1 MFSVLFTTAF
11 VLGLSSSFH
20 CVGMCGPLLLA
31 VPRRASINYQW
42 LEILIYHTARIFTYA
57 LLGVLVG
64 FAGWRL
70 QVANLQQFFSLTI
83 GIILLIYVFAGRFF
97 ADASWLLAFNKMIF
111 SFFGFAAKQKGQ
123 RGTLLLG
130 VANGLLPCG
139 MVYIALTGA
148 MASASATAAAGFM
161 TLFGLGTL
169 PLLFVFNFYGI
180 RLQASVKQR
189 IKFVSPIVI
198 AIMGI
203 LLIIRGLNLGIPY
216 ISPHFVNNG
225 GGVAC
230 H

>member
-31 VPRRASINYQW
+31 VPTRASNNYQW
-42 LEILIYHTARIFTYA
+42 LEIIIYHAARIFTYA
-57 LLGVLVG
+57 LLGILVG

-83 GIILLIYVFAGRFF
+83 GVILLIYVFAGRFF

-123 RGTLLLG
+123 WGTLLLG

-148 MASASATAAAGFM
+148 MATAKISDAATFM
-161 TLFGLGTL
+161 LLFGVGTL
-169 PLLFVFNFYGI
+169 PLLFVFNFYGV
-180 RLQASVKQR
+180 RLQAAVKQR
-189 IKFVSPIVI
+189 IKLIAPLVI
-198 AIMGI
+198 IIMGL
-203 LLIIRGLNLGIPY
+203 LLILRGLNLGIPY
-216 ISPHFVNNG
+216 ISPHFVNSG

>member
-31 VPRRASINYQW
+31 VPTRASNNYQW
-42 LEILIYHTARIFTYA
+42 LEIIIYHAARIFTYA
-57 LLGVLVG
+57 LLGILVG

-83 GIILLIYVFAGRFF
+83 GVILLIYVVAGRFF

-123 RGTLLLG
+123 WGTLLLG

-148 MASASATAAAGFM
+148 MATAKISDAATFM
-161 TLFGLGTL
+161 LLFGAGTL
-169 PLLFVFNFYGI
+169 PLLFVFNFYGV
-180 RLQASVKQR
+180 RLQAAVKQR
-189 IKFVSPIVI
+189 IKLIAPLVI
-198 AIMGI
+198 IIMGL
-203 LLIIRGLNLGIPY
+203 LLILRGLNLGIPY
-216 ISPHFVNNG
+216 ISPHFVNSG

>member
-1 MFSVLFTTAF
+1 MFSVLFMTAF

-31 VPRRASINYQW
+31 LPTSTSTKYQW
-42 LEILIYHTARIFTYA
+42 VEKIIYHAARIFTYA
-57 LLGVLVG
+57 LLGILVG

-70 QVANLQQFFSLTI
+70 QVASLQQFFSLTI
-83 GIILLIYVFAGRFF
+83 GIILIIYVFAGRFF
-97 ADASWLLAFNKMIF
+97 ANTTWLLAFNKIIF

-148 MASASATAAAGFM
+148 MATSKILDAATFM
-161 TLFGLGTL
+161 LLFGLGTL
-169 PLLFVFNFYGI
+169 PLLFVFNIYGI
-180 RLQASVKQR
+180 RLQVSVKQR
-189 IKFVSPIVI
+189 IKLVAPAVI

-203 LLIIRGLNLGIPY
+203 LLILRGLNLGIPF
-216 ISPHFVNNG
+216 ISPHFVNSG

>member
-1 MFSVLFTTAF
+1 MFFVLFTTAF

-31 VPRRASINYQW
+31 VPTRASINYQW

-83 GIILLIYVFAGRFF
+83 GVILLIYVVAGRFF

-123 RGTLLLG
+123 WGTLLLG

-161 TLFGLGTL
+161 TLFGVGTL
-169 PLLFVFNFYGI
+169 PLLFVFNFYGV
-180 RLQASVKQR
+180 RLQAAVKQR
-189 IKFVSPIVI
+189 IKLIAPLVI
-198 AIMGI
+198 IIMGL
-203 LLIIRGLNLGIPY
+203 LLILRGLNLGIPY
-216 ISPHFVNNG
+216 ISPHFVNSG

>member
-31 VPRRASINYQW
+31 VPTRASNNYQW
-42 LEILIYHTARIFTYA
+42 LEIIIYHAARIFTYA
-57 LLGVLVG
+57 LLGILVG
-64 FAGWRL
+64 FAGLRL

-83 GIILLIYVFAGRFF
+83 GVILLIYVFAGRFF

-123 RGTLLLG
+123 WGTLLLG

-148 MASASATAAAGFM
+148 MATAKISDAATFM
-161 TLFGLGTL
+161 LLFGVGTL
-169 PLLFVFNFYGI
+169 PLLFVFNFYGV
-180 RLQASVKQR
+180 RLQAAVKQR
-189 IKFVSPIVI
+189 IKLIAPLVIVI
-198 AIMGI
+198 MGL
-203 LLIIRGLNLGIPY
+203 LLILRGLNLGIPY
-216 ISPHFVNNG
+216 ISPHFVNSG

>member
-31 VPRRASINYQW
+31 VPTRASINYQW

-64 FAGWRL
+64 FVGWRL

-198 AIMGI
+198 VIMGI

>member
-1 MFSVLFTTAF
+1 
-11 VLGLSSSFH
+11 
-20 CVGMCGPLLLA
+20 
-31 VPRRASINYQW
+31 
-42 LEILIYHTARIFTYA
+42 
-57 LLGVLVG
+57 
-64 FAGWRL
+64 
-70 QVANLQQFFSLTI
+70 
-83 GIILLIYVFAGRFF
+83 
-97 ADASWLLAFNKMIF
+97 MIF

-148 MASASATAAAGFM
+148 MASASATAAASFM

-216 ISPHFVNNG
+216 LSPHFVNNG

>member
-31 VPRRASINYQW
+31 VPTRASNNYQW
-42 LEILIYHTARIFTYA
+42 LEIIIYHAARIFTYA
-57 LLGVLVG
+57 LLGILVG

-83 GIILLIYVFAGRFF
+83 GVILLIYVVAGRFF

-123 RGTLLLG
+123 WGTLLLG

-148 MASASATAAAGFM
+148 MATAKISDAATFM
-161 TLFGLGTL
+161 LLFGVGTL
-169 PLLFVFNFYGI
+169 PLLFVFNFYGV
-180 RLQASVKQR
+180 RLQAAVKQR
-189 IKFVSPIVI
+189 IKLIAPLVI
-198 AIMGI
+198 IIMGL
-203 LLIIRGLNLGIPY
+203 LLILRGLNLGIPY
-216 ISPHFVNNG
+216 ISPHFVNSG

>member
-31 VPRRASINYQW
+31 VPTRASNNYQW
-42 LEILIYHTARIFTYA
+42 LEIIIYHAARIFTYA
-57 LLGVLVG
+57 LLGILVG

-83 GIILLIYVFAGRFF
+83 GVILLIYVFAGRFF

-123 RGTLLLG
+123 WGTLLLG

-148 MASASATAAAGFM
+148 MATAKISDAATFM
-161 TLFGLGTL
+161 LLFGVGTL
-169 PLLFVFNFYGI
+169 PLLFVFNFYGV
-180 RLQASVKQR
+180 RLQAAVKQR
-189 IKFVSPIVI
+189 IKLI
-198 AIMGI
+198 AP
-203 LLIIRGLNLGIPY
+203 LLIIIMGLLLILKGLNLGIPY
-216 ISPHFVNNG
+216 ISPHFVNSG

>member
-1 MFSVLFTTAF
+1 MFFVLFTTAF

-31 VPRRASINYQW
+31 VPTRASINYQW

-97 ADASWLLAFNKMIF
+97 ADAFWLLAFNKMIF

>member
-31 VPRRASINYQW
+31 VPTRASNNYQW
-42 LEILIYHTARIFTYA
+42 LEIIIYHAARIFTYA
-57 LLGVLVG
+57 LLGILVG

-83 GIILLIYVFAGRFF
+83 GIILIIYFFAGRFF
-97 ADASWLLAFNKMIF
+97 ADTSWLLAFNKMIF

-123 RGTLLLG
+123 WGTLLLG

-148 MASASATAAAGFM
+148 MATAKISDAATFM
-161 TLFGLGTL
+161 FLFGLGTL
-169 PLLFVFNFYGI
+169 PLLFVFNFYGVH
-180 RLQASVKQR
+180 LQVSVKQR
-189 IKFVSPIVI
+189 IKLIAPLVIVI
-198 AIMGI
+198 MGL
-203 LLIIRGLNLGIPY
+203 LLILRGLNLGIPY

>member
-31 VPRRASINYQW
+31 VPTRASNNYQW
-42 LEILIYHTARIFTYA
+42 LEIIIYHAARIFTYA
-57 LLGVLVG
+57 LLGILVG

-83 GIILLIYVFAGRFF
+83 GVILLIYVFAGRFF

-123 RGTLLLG
+123 WGTLLLG

-148 MASASATAAAGFM
+148 MATAKISDAATFM
-161 TLFGLGTL
+161 FLFGLGTL
-169 PLLFVFNFYGI
+169 PLLFVFNFYGVH
-180 RLQASVKQR
+180 LQVSVKQR
-189 IKFVSPIVI
+189 IKLIAPLVIVI
-198 AIMGI
+198 MGL
-203 LLIIRGLNLGIPY
+203 LLILRGLNLGIPY

>member
-1 MFSVLFTTAF
+1 MFFVLFTTAF

-31 VPRRASINYQW
+31 VPTRASINYQW

-139 MVYIALTGA
+139 MVYICLLYT
-148 MASASATAAAGFM
+148 SDAADE
-161 TLFGLGTL
+161 
-169 PLLFVFNFYGI
+169 
-180 RLQASVKQR
+180 
-189 IKFVSPIVI
+189 
-198 AIMGI
+198 
-203 LLIIRGLNLGIPY
+203 
-216 ISPHFVNNG
+216 
-225 GGVAC
+225 
-230 H
+230 

>member
-31 VPRRASINYQW
+31 VPTRASNNYQW
-42 LEILIYHTARIFTYA
+42 LEIIIYHAARIFTYA
-57 LLGVLVG
+57 LLGILVG

-83 GIILLIYVFAGRFF
+83 GIILIIYFFAGRFF

-123 RGTLLLG
+123 WGTLLLG

-148 MASASATAAAGFM
+148 MATAKISDAATFM
-161 TLFGLGTL
+161 FLFGVGTL
-169 PLLFVFNFYGI
+169 PLLFVFNFYGVH
-180 RLQASVKQR
+180 LQVYVKQR
-189 IKFVSPIVI
+189 IKLIAPLVIVI
-198 AIMGI
+198 MGL
-203 LLIIRGLNLGIPY
+203 LLILRGLNLGIPY

>member
-1 MFSVLFTTAF
+1 MISVLFTTAF

-31 VPRRASINYQW
+31 VPTRASNNYQW
-42 LEILIYHTARIFTYA
+42 LEIIIYHAARIFTYA
-57 LLGVLVG
+57 LLGILVG
-64 FAGWRL
+64 FAGLRL

-83 GIILLIYVFAGRFF
+83 GVILLIYVFAGRFF

-123 RGTLLLG
+123 WGTLLLG

-148 MASASATAAAGFM
+148 MATAKISDAATFM
-161 TLFGLGTL
+161 LLFGVGTL
-169 PLLFVFNFYGI
+169 PLLFVFNFYGV
-180 RLQASVKQR
+180 RLQAAVKQR
-189 IKFVSPIVI
+189 IKLI
-198 AIMGI
+198 AP
-203 LLIIRGLNLGIPY
+203 LLIIIMGLLLILRGLNLGIPY
-216 ISPHFVNNG
+216 ISPHFVNSG

>member
-31 VPRRASINYQW
+31 VPTRASNNYQW
-42 LEILIYHTARIFTYA
+42 LEIIIYHAARIFTYA
-57 LLGVLVG
+57 LLGILVG

-83 GIILLIYVFAGRFF
+83 GVILLIYVFAGRFF

-123 RGTLLLG
+123 WGTLLLG

-148 MASASATAAAGFM
+148 MATAKISDAATFM
-161 TLFGLGTL
+161 LLFGVGTL
-169 PLLFVFNFYGI
+169 PLLFVFNFYGV
-180 RLQASVKQR
+180 RLQAAVKQR
-189 IKFVSPIVI
+189 IKLI
-198 AIMGI
+198 AP
-203 LLIIRGLNLGIPY
+203 LLIIIMGLLLILRGLNLGIPY
-216 ISPHFVNNG
+216 ISPHFVNSG

>member
-31 VPRRASINYQW
+31 VPTRASNNYQW
-42 LEILIYHTARIFTYA
+42 LEIIIYHAARIFTYA
-57 LLGVLVG
+57 LLGILVG

-83 GIILLIYVFAGRFF
+83 GVILLIYVFASRFF
-97 ADASWLLAFNKMIF
+97 SNAAWLISFNKIIF
-111 SFFGFAAKQKGQ
+111 SFFGFAAKQKGYV
-123 RGTLLLG
+123 GTILLG
-130 VANGLLPCG
+130 MANGLLPCG

>member
-1 MFSVLFTTAF
+1 MFFVLFTTAF

-31 VPRRASINYQW
+31 VPTRASINYQW

-189 IKFVSPIVI
+189 IKLVSPIVI

>member
-31 VPRRASINYQW
+31 VPTRASNNYQW
-42 LEILIYHTARIFTYA
+42 LEIIIYHAARIFTYA
-57 LLGVLVG
+57 LLGILVG

-83 GIILLIYVFAGRFF
+83 GVILLIYVFAGRFF

-123 RGTLLLG
+123 WGTLLLG

-148 MASASATAAAGFM
+148 MATAKISDAATFM
-161 TLFGLGTL
+161 LLFGVGTL
-169 PLLFVFNFYGI
+169 PLLFVFNFYGV
-180 RLQASVKQR
+180 RLQAAVKQR
-189 IKFVSPIVI
+189 IKLIAPLVI
-198 AIMGI
+198 IIMGL
-203 LLIIRGLNLGIPY
+203 LLILKGLNLGIPY
-216 ISPHFVNNG
+216 ISPHFVNSG

>member
-31 VPRRASINYQW
+31 VPTRASTKYQW

-97 ADASWLLAFNKMIF
+97 AEASWLLAFNKMIF

-148 MASASATAAAGFM
+148 MASASATAAASFM

-189 IKFVSPIVI
+189 IKLVSPIVI

-216 ISPHFVNNG
+216 LSPHFVNNS

>member
-31 VPRRASINYQW
+31 VPTRASINYQW

>member
-31 VPRRASINYQW
+31 VPTRASNNYQW
-42 LEILIYHTARIFTYA
+42 LQIIIYHAARIFTYA
-57 LLGVLVG
+57 LLGILVG

-83 GIILLIYVFAGRFF
+83 GVILLIYVFAGRFF
-97 ADASWLLAFNKMIF
+97 ADASWLLTFNKMIF

-123 RGTLLLG
+123 WGTLLLG

-148 MASASATAAAGFM
+148 MATAKISDAATFM
-161 TLFGLGTL
+161 LLFGVGTL
-169 PLLFVFNFYGI
+169 PLLFVFNFYGV
-180 RLQASVKQR
+180 RLQAAVKQR
-189 IKFVSPIVI
+189 IKLIAPLVI
-198 AIMGI
+198 IIMGL
-203 LLIIRGLNLGIPY
+203 LLILRGLNLGIPY
-216 ISPHFVNNG
+216 ISPHFVNSG

>member
-31 VPRRASINYQW
+31 VPTRASNNYQW
-42 LEILIYHTARIFTYA
+42 LEIIIYHAARIFTYA
-57 LLGVLVG
+57 LLGILVG

-83 GIILLIYVFAGRFF
+83 GVILLIYVFAGRFF

-123 RGTLLLG
+123 WGTLLLG

-148 MASASATAAAGFM
+148 MATAKISDAATFM
-161 TLFGLGTL
+161 LLFGVGTL
-169 PLLFVFNFYGI
+169 PLLFVFNFYGVH
-180 RLQASVKQR
+180 LQVSVKQR
-189 IKFVSPIVI
+189 IKLIAPLVIVI
-198 AIMGI
+198 MGL
-203 LLIIRGLNLGIPY
+203 LLILRGLNLGIPY
-216 ISPHFVNNG
+216 ISPHFVNSG

>member
-1 MFSVLFTTAF
+1 MFFVLFTTAF

-31 VPRRASINYQW
+31 VPTRASINYQW

-216 ISPHFVNNG
+216 ISPHFINNG

>member
-1 MFSVLFTTAF
+1 MFFVLFTTAF
-11 VLGLSSSFH
+11 ILGLSSSFH

-31 VPRRASINYQW
+31 VPTRASINYQW

-97 ADASWLLAFNKMIF
+97 AEASWLLAFNKMIF

>member
-1 MFSVLFTTAF
+1 MISVLFTTAF

-31 VPRRASINYQW
+31 VPTRASNNYQW
-42 LEILIYHTARIFTYA
+42 LEIIIYHAARIFTYA
-57 LLGVLVG
+57 LLGILVG

-83 GIILLIYVFAGRFF
+83 GVILLIYVFAGRFF

-123 RGTLLLG
+123 WGTLLLG

-148 MASASATAAAGFM
+148 MATAKISDAATFM
-161 TLFGLGTL
+161 LLFGLGTL
-169 PLLFVFNFYGI
+169 PLLFVFNFYGV
-180 RLQASVKQR
+180 RLQAAVKQR
-189 IKFVSPIVI
+189 IKLIAPLVIVI
-198 AIMGI
+198 MGL
-203 LLIIRGLNLGIPY
+203 LLILRGLNLGIPY
-216 ISPHFVNNG
+216 ISPHFVNSG

>member
-1 MFSVLFTTAF
+1 MFFVLFTTAF
-11 VLGLSSSFH
+11 ILGLSSSFH

-31 VPRRASINYQW
+31 VPTRASINYQW

-203 LLIIRGLNLGIPY
+203 LLILRGLNLGIPF
-216 ISPHFVNNG
+216 ISPHFVNSG